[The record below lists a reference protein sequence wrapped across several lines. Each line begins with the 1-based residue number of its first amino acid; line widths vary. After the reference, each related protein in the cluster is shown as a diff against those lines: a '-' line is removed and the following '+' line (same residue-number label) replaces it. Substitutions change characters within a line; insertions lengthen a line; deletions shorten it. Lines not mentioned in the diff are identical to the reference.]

1 VPEPEFLP
9 AWYPKARR
17 RRRWLLIQ
25 AWSSVGLIAVLGICF
40 LLSSRNVWRGKVM
53 VNQLNHEMDQA
64 NDELVR
70 LTNLV
75 KLHDRLIKQEQV
87 MRRIGV
93 FVEPTRALK
102 LVETAISPDIS
113 LVSASFEQVDGAAPS
128 VKDGAKAP
136 PVVRTMQARIH
147 GVAPTDIDI
156 GNFVQSLN
164 AITFVEAVTLSY
176 SRERMEKGHVMRE
189 FEVSFAINLTQQE
202 GS

>member
-102 LVETAISPDIS
+102 LVETA
-113 LVSASFEQVDGAAPS
+113 SFEQVDGAAPS